1 MDLNKKQESLIVWLL
16 TCVQIFHILDFV
28 ILMPL
33 GPTIMREFNISPAQF
48 AGLVSSYNFSA
59 ALTGFVF
66 GTIADRFD
74 RKNLILISS
83 VLFVISTAI
92 CAIASNYSILLIAR
106 IFSGAFGGVLNV
118 LVFALVADIIPF
130 KRRGNAMGT
139 IMSAFSITSVVGVPL
154 GLLLSDYF
162 GWRSS
167 FVFIVLFSIL
177 VFILTIIYLPNVKA
191 KTEKQSIT
199 NSILSIFNIAFCKKY
214 LSSYSLVILLALS
227 GFMLIPFLSPYA
239 VKNIGILES
248 ELKYLYLVGGFFTV
262 ISSKLIGKV
271 CDRFGTFKTFTVL
284 SIISLIPIHYYTTL
298 GTTSLAFFLF
308 VSSLFMVTISGRFIP
323 AMTQVTNVPSETERG
338 AFMGV
343 FNAVRSLTAAL
354 ATLIAGL
361 MIEEK
366 SNGALVHF
374 ERVGYL
380 SIALSLIAI
389 IVFYFMTRNKN
400 DHLKC
405 EQIDKKIRSALS

>member
-1 MDLNKKQESLIVWLL
+1 MDLNKKQENLIVWLL

-227 GFMLIPFLSPYA
+227 GFMLIPFLSPSRYRKMLEVA
-239 VKNIGILES
+239 SGIGES
-248 ELKYLYLVGGFFTV
+248 RL
-262 ISSKLIGKV
+262 
-271 CDRFGTFKTFTVL
+271 RFGGAVCMAIGVL
-284 SIISLIPIHYYTTL
+284 LLYVIH
-298 GTTSLAFFLF
+298 
-308 VSSLFMVTISGRFIP
+308 
-323 AMTQVTNVPSETERG
+323 
-338 AFMGV
+338 
-343 FNAVRSLTAAL
+343 
-354 ATLIAGL
+354 
-361 MIEEK
+361 
-366 SNGALVHF
+366 
-374 ERVGYL
+374 
-380 SIALSLIAI
+380 
-389 IVFYFMTRNKN
+389 
-400 DHLKC
+400 
-405 EQIDKKIRSALS
+405 